1 MENSN
6 SFNFFGWPFWI
17 TLTIVIVIYF
27 LWENGYLRTSLNG
40 LRNEAKSIA
49 RETLN
54 VILYILG
61 YGILLL
67 MFSTLFWDSWVNN
80 VTMFII
86 ANAAILIGILIA
98 YVARKTSFGWLIIIV
113 AVLFFGSTII
123 DQIKPKKQENDT
135 SIPGYSPITQTGPI
149 LIFDGYTPCS
159 PSIDYKFSL
168 ETLGDSIN
176 LKFPGVADPIFYDGK
191 VDPRAPVNRTTGP
204 VQITSANPNKEARV
218 MIYKVP

>member
-123 DQIKPKKQENDT
+123 DQIKPKKQKT
-135 SIPGYSPITQTGPI
+135 IHQFRG
-149 LIFDGYTPCS
+149 TPQLR
-159 PSIDYKFSL
+159 K
-168 ETLGDSIN
+168 LGQ
-176 LKFPGVADPIFYDGK
+176 F
-191 VDPRAPVNRTTGP
+191 
-204 VQITSANPNKEARV
+204 
-218 MIYKVP
+218 